1 MKNKLREIYKA
12 KRREITSEE
21 VATKSKK
28 ACEFFLESDLYK
40 NAKTLMLYM
49 PLGKET
55 DTTKI
60 IQKAFD
66 DGKKVAFPVTDEKS
80 GEITPCYA
88 TAETEFAKGGFSV
101 KEPCGND
108 FANPMDI
115 DVVIVPGIA
124 FDTMG
129 NRIGFGKGCYD
140 KLLCKTNAVRVGFC
154 YELQICDEIQ
164 AEDYD
169 VKMDYIITEVGI
181 KKEKYCGYS
190 KI

>member
-1 MKNKLREIYKA
+1 MKSKLREIYKTR
-12 KRREITSEE
+12 RREMSLED
-21 VATKSKK
+21 VALKSRD
-28 ACEFFLESDLYK
+28 ACKLFLESDLYK
-40 NAKTLMLYM
+40 NAKAIMLYM

-55 DTTKI
+55 DTSEI
-60 IQKAFD
+60 IKKSFA

-88 TAETEFAKGGFSV
+88 TAETEFTKGGFSV

-108 FANPMDI
+108 IANPTDF

-154 YELQICDEIQ
+154 YELQICDEIP
-164 AEDYD
+164 AEEFDI
-169 VKMDYIITEVGI
+169 KMDCIITETGI
-181 KKEKYCGYS
+181 KTH
-190 KI
+190 